1 MIVARKDNEAVA
13 HAMSL
18 RTSAQKLNLL
28 ASGIRNKP
36 VDFALNWLHFSHRRI
51 AIQVHKTLLSAIAN
65 AEHNHGL
72 NIDNL
77 YVKEAFVGQGVRMK
91 RFHAR
96 GRGRGA
102 KIIKPFSH
110 LTIWVAEY
118 DEEQIEEKVKVI
130 KSKKDSQKATK
141 KTSGDA
147 YKAEKRNKATTT
159 EKTEMKADNSKDT
172 KSTEKSIDASK
183 SDSSTDSKDK

>member
-1 MIVARKDNEAVA
+1 MTVLRKENEAVA

-28 ASGIRNKP
+28 AAGIRSKP
-36 VDFALNWLHFSHRRI
+36 VGFALNWLHFSHRRI

-102 KIIKPFSH
+102 KIIKPFAH
-110 LTIWVAEY
+110 LTIRVAEY
-118 DEEQIEEKVKVI
+118 DDQQLEEKVKAI
-130 KSKKDSQKATK
+130 KSKKDNKKANKSTSVLSVKADK
-141 KTSGDA
+141 KAISTD
-147 YKAEKRNKATTT
+147 KAEKSTDKNK
-159 EKTEMKADNSKDT
+159 NT
-172 KSTEKSIDASK
+172 KSIKKSINVEK
-183 SDSSTDSKDK
+183 SDSAKDSKGK